1 MKKFLIF
8 VLALLMLFSVAAC
21 GETADTSLVTDST
34 TTDAPVGDGTSS
46 ADDEIDSNVIFEYDF
61 SDTVEEK
68 EDFTLSYNMLSSF
81 GNYLAPSDYTNG
93 ALLINDNEVK
103 LDGKNFMVEA
113 DITFYSFPYKTE
125 EVTNFPLSVISWIRE
140 SEGNTTYD
148 WAFRLDER
156 GYVYVENQPTP
167 TSVKIEAG
175 KRYTFGVCYYE
186 DEATLEVLIDGE
198 TVSMKGYAPKE
209 LDSSAI
215 RILDYGNDKARYSAH
230 LHATRAYYVD

>member
-1 MKKFLIF
+1 MKKFLVF
-8 VLALLMLFSVAAC
+8 VLTLLMLFSVSAC
-21 GETADTSLVTDST
+21 GEPADTSSVIDAPA
-34 TTDAPVGDGTSS
+34 TDAAVGDSTSS

-81 GNYLAPSDYTNG
+81 GNYLASSDYTNG
-93 ALLINDNEVK
+93 ALLINDNAVK

-125 EVTNFPLSVISWIRE
+125 AVTIFPLSVITWIRE

-148 WAFRLDER
+148 WAFKLDEQ
-156 GYVYVENQPTP
+156 GYIYVEDQTIP
-167 TSVKIEAG
+167 TSVKIEPG

-186 DEATLEVLIDGE
+186 DEATIEVIVDGE
-198 TVSMKGYAPKE
+198 TVSMKGYTPME
-209 LDSSAI
+209 LNASSI
-215 RILDYGNDKARYSAH
+215 RILDSGSSKAHFSAH
-230 LHATRAYYVD
+230 LHATRAYYVE